1 MNENDKI
8 LINAYL
14 DGESSIEDLKYIE
27 ALLDSNKE
35 ANEYANAI
43 KRANTE
49 INTFFNN
56 EEIKDL
62 ESNLSSFLNN
72 LKFDKNKSS
81 SLNSFN
87 KFFKPRL
94 TLGHVLTAS
103 GKFFTPQSF
112 AGYAL
117 TASVVYFLMLPI
129 SKDFTSDGLFPSDFS
144 TFSAEINSYDFEI
157 YRGAEDLGDEI
168 KNNFI
173 NSINNM
179 IESKIFNSIMRYG
192 EESYFIKIDNL
203 AINEELIFCLDGNIL
218 NNGIKTEFLFCK
230 SLTDETI
237 TYLN

>member
-14 DGESSIEDLKYIE
+14 DGETSEDESKYIE
-27 ALLDSNKE
+27 SIFKSSNE
-35 ANEYANAI
+35 ANEFANNI

-49 INTFFNN
+49 INSYFNSSELKDLEIDMDAFIADIKSHKQESTFFN
-56 EEIKDL
+56 
-62 ESNLSSFLNN
+62 S
-72 LKFDKNKSS
+72 LKN
-81 SLNSFN
+81 
-87 KFFKPRL
+87 
-94 TLGHVLTAS
+94 
-103 GKFFTPQSF
+103 FFTLQSF
-112 AGYAL
+112 TGYAL

-144 TFSAEINSYDFEI
+144 TFGAEINSYDFEI

-168 KNNFI
+168 KNNLI

-203 AINEELIFCLDGNIL
+203 AINEESIFCLDGNIL